1 MRCWRAARV
10 PSLCS
15 ACPAPFICLVFR
27 ISPRHEFTPCIGLFH
42 RDIPNG
48 RQGRLTS
55 ETDPGLLVYARQPHP
70 QRCKAFLSGG
80 LGAHKGACRFP
91 ALPEYG
97 ETGRGLPASFQPAPV
112 LRAALP
118 VVRAKGLFG
127 DLERFPAH
135 EPDEPFRWAHG
146 ASVAS
151 GAGVFSHAFGK
162 QGLAL
167 GVHDI
172 VHKDER
178 GASDFGYPRAD
189 MDQIV
194 ISGGPP
200 VAALGFA
207 YGQHD
212 AEAFHLRVTH
222 AHLADVLAA

>member
-1 MRCWRAARV
+1 MRGSPTRDFVKRFSQGALAHTR
-10 PSLCS
+10 SLL
-15 ACPAPFICLVFR
+15 FLR
-27 ISPRHEFTPCIGLFH
+27 LLELHEKRGF
-42 RDIPNG
+42 
-48 RQGRLTS
+48 
-55 ETDPGLLVYARQPHP
+55 Y
-70 QRCKAFLSGG
+70 
-80 LGAHKGACRFP
+80 AHKGACRFP
-91 ALPEYG
+91 ASPEYG

-112 LRAALP
+112 LRAVLP

-146 ASVAS
+146 APVAS

>member
-1 MRCWRAARV
+1 M
-10 PSLCS
+10 
-15 ACPAPFICLVFR
+15 
-27 ISPRHEFTPCIGLFH
+27 
-42 RDIPNG
+42 
-48 RQGRLTS
+48 
-55 ETDPGLLVYARQPHP
+55 
-70 QRCKAFLSGG
+70 KSGASN
-80 LGAHKGACRFP
+80 AHKGACRFP
-91 ALPEYG
+91 VPPEYG

-146 ASVAS
+146 APVAS